1 MGLVH
6 SQSFVTVTSVQF
18 QTMLIPRTLSSHSPT
33 PAPAPA
39 NHRSAVLDVAHEQ
52 CLGSAGGG
60 GVRLQQEAVGSAL
73 GGSQT
78 GETAGFRGLGW
89 CDLSHPQLA
98 SRGPHGR
105 GSPRRVGGCVGLG

>member
-60 GVRLQQEAVGSAL
+60 GAAAA
-73 GGSQT
+73 GGSGLCPWGLTDRGDGRFQ
-78 GETAGFRGLGW
+78 GAGL
-89 CDLSHPQLA
+89 
-98 SRGPHGR
+98 
-105 GSPRRVGGCVGLG
+105 V

>member
-60 GVRLQQEAVGSAL
+60 GCGCSRRQWAL
-73 GGSQT
+73 PLGAHRPGRRQVSGGW
-78 GETAGFRGLGW
+78 AG
-89 CDLSHPQLA
+89 
-98 SRGPHGR
+98 
-105 GSPRRVGGCVGLG
+105 VT